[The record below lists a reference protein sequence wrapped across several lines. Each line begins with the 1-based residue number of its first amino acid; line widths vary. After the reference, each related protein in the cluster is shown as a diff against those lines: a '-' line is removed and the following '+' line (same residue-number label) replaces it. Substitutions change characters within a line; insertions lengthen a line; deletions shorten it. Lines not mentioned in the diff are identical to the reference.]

1 MDTPAALQIDIV
13 SDVVCP
19 WCYVGKRQLEKAV
32 ALWQQDNPGL
42 PPPALRWRPFQ
53 LNPDVPP
60 EGLPRADYLRQK
72 FGSAD
77 GSRFER
83 VRAAGRAVG
92 LELRL
97 EAIVTQPN
105 TLKAH
110 GLLEAAPQP
119 ETQSELAEAFFKAYF
134 MDGRD
139 LSKDATLRE
148 VAAGVGL
155 GDDVVDAVLNDPA
168 ATREVAAADAELRGY
183 GVSGVP
189 FFIFGS
195 AGDGDAGQRLAVSG
209 AQGAEALLQAMQRVQ
224 QQVQQ
229 RV

>member
-19 WCYVGKRQLEKAV
+19 WCYVGKRQLENAV
-32 ALWQQDNPGL
+32 ALWQQDNPEL

-60 EGLPRADYLRQK
+60 EGLPRAD
-72 FGSAD
+72 

-92 LELRL
+92 LDLQL

-110 GLLEAAPQP
+110 GLIEAAPRP
-119 ETQSELAEAFFKAYF
+119 DTQTELAEAFFKAYF
-134 MDGRD
+134 LDGRD
-139 LSKDATLRE
+139 LSQDATLRE

-155 GDDVVDAVLNDPA
+155 GDDVIDAVLNDPA

-195 AGDGDAGQRLAVSG
+195 AGDGDSRQRLAVSG
-209 AQGAEALLQAMQRVQ
+209 AQGSEALLRAMR
-224 QQVQQ
+224 QVQQ